1 MIPHGSKWT
10 KAQPQ
15 RQSEGF
21 EIELLSY
28 IPGTNAVLVH
38 GQSLRNIR
46 VVRLLR
52 PTSFCRACPLFHPLV
67 LVFAD
72 SVLHNL
78 FLFNDENAKK
88 PKEIGAEKLAFFF
101 FGGSSVCLW
110 MSSLQVVPP
119 SSRRQLPRYLHGSES
134 FNPLC
139 VVHHKIIL
147 LDNNVGVENAWTG
160 VTSESLGNGDGFFIH
175 S

>member
-1 MIPHGSKWT
+1 MD
-10 KAQPQ
+10 
-15 RQSEGF
+15 QSSASAAERRVRNR
-21 EIELLSY
+21 I
-28 IPGTNAVLVH
+28 AVILTV
-38 GQSLRNIR
+38 QCLRNIR
-46 VVRLLR
+46 VVRLLL
-52 PTSFCRACPLFHPLV
+52 PTSFYLACPSFQSLV

-72 SVLHNL
+72 SILHKV
-78 FLFNDENAKK
+78 FSFNDENAKK

>member
-1 MIPHGSKWT
+1 MIPHGSKWS

-46 VVRLLR
+46 VVRLR
-52 PTSFCRACPLFHPLV
+52 PPTSFCRTNPLFHPLV

-72 SVLHNL
+72 SVLHKV

-88 PKEIGAEKLAFFF
+88 PKEIGAEKLAFYL

-110 MSSLQVVPP
+110 MSSLPVVPP
-119 SSRRQLPRYLHGSES
+119 SRRRQLPRYLHGRES
-134 FNPLC
+134 FNPRC

-147 LDNNVGVENAWTG
+147 LDIKVGVENVWTG
-160 VTSESLGNGDGFFIH
+160 VTSESMGNEDEFFIH